1 MEVFLRAEEVA
12 KRLGV
17 STRTVR
23 NWAVDPEMLALGFP
37 NKILIGPNCVVY
49 SEEKLNEYQNH
60 IKEMRSVKM
69 EKLIEVKGLPTT
81 EKRPRASRSEGG
93 TDSKRAEP
101 QMGVVMFGAFSLSEA
116 L

>member
-49 SEEKLNEYQNH
+49 SEEKLNEYQNS
-60 IKEMRSVKM
+60 IKETRSVKM
-69 EKLIEVKGLPTT
+69 EKLIEVTGQPSTNKGQ
-81 EKRPRASRSEGG
+81 RASRSGVR
-93 TDSKRAEP
+93 SANKRSDP
-101 QMGVVMFGAFSLSEA
+101 PMGVVMFGAFSLSEA